1 MPTGNQVQ
9 KKLAK
14 LSNVFVEVTTAGR
27 QIFGY
32 ESKTAD
38 LRKLILD
45 SVGTIHK
52 LINKIVQSNV
62 QVACYTGRIMLV

>member
-14 LSNVFVEVTTAGR
+14 LSNVFVEVTTVGR